1 NEIVEDGL
9 WNLKWSFIHHW
20 GKHCIDALRYL
31 HYLIYD
37 GKKHPI

>member
-1 NEIVEDGL
+1 MVEDGL